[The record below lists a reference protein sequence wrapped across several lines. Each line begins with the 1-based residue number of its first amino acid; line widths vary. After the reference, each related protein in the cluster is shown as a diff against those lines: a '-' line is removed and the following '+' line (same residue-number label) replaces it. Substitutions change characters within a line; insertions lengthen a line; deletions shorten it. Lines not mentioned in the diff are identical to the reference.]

1 MCEGN
6 PFLTQCWRRRMH
18 WPLLESLNDKTGDDI
33 LMRALDPKEAVFQ
46 HVDACN
52 RGDLGQP
59 KASGARPA
67 HSRAQGIHL
76 RSRRTVS
83 RFLHGAMLLFV
94 AASFPAAASDPELH
108 RKLLGVLEQ
117 LQRTA
122 QPPQQT
128 QPAAPPQQTQP
139 TAPPQQTQPTAPPQQ
154 TQPTAPRDV
163 SVRSG
168 PSSAPSSGW
177 SGPDDLPGI
186 TYPAAKVVR
195 KKAPELQRKL
205 MGVLEG
211 LQRVPQMTD
220 PHGVSVHPGLTIVPS
235 HALPVTMAEARLL
248 LLPIFKRHNPYV
260 DKQGRY
266 QGFSGDGNILE
277 IKVNDIERLGLNP
290 SLPDALFD
298 EPRQVGTLQ
307 GLPIYQFRRATHI
320 VVITAKDRQLWRRIT
335 ATEYLTRAAR
345 AGGPDGE
352 AAKRAL
358 GQLAPGA
365 GDRPA
370 CLPTRRGEVVG
381 SCEGAQA
388 TYIAAWNPGYFDAKR
403 PNAIQLV
410 TIRIG
415 AARFQQPSEKYFQ
428 EHPLDPLT
436 QAYKVR
442 EQYDWS
448 QLANLVE

>member
-1 MCEGN
+1 MPVHAHE
-6 PFLTQCWRRRMH
+6 
-18 WPLLESLNDKTGDDI
+18 
-33 LMRALDPKEAVFQ
+33 PKGTVL
-46 HVDACN
+46 HYVDAYD
-52 RGDLGQP
+52 RGDGNLA
-59 KASGARPA
+59 KSSGVGPA
-67 HSRAQGIHL
+67 PSRTGGTHL
-76 RSRRTVS
+76 RSGRAVS
-83 RFLHGAMLLFV
+83 RFLPGTILLCM
-94 AASFPAAASDPELH
+94 ATAFPAAASEPELH
-108 RKLLGVLEQ
+108 RKLLGILEQ
-117 LQRTA
+117 LQHTTQPMPTPTPQPQPTS
-122 QPPQQT
+122 QPPA
-128 QPAAPPQQTQP
+128 PAP
-139 TAPPQQTQPTAPPQQ
+139 
-154 TQPTAPRDV
+154 APRDV

-168 PSSAPSSGW
+168 PSIAPSSGW
-177 SGPDDLPGI
+177 SGPDDLPGLTFPTSQRI
-186 TYPAAKVVR
+186 R
-195 KKAPELQRKL
+195 KKAPDLQRKL

-220 PHGVSVHPGLTIVPS
+220 PHGVSVHSGLTIVPS
-235 HALPVTMAEARLL
+235 PALPVTMAEARLH
-248 LLPIFKRHNPYV
+248 LLPIHKN
-260 DKQGRY
+260 DKETYFDKKTGRY
-266 QGFSGDGNILE
+266 QGVGEGNDIE
-277 IKVNDIERLGLNP
+277 IKVNDIERMGLNP

-307 GLPIYQFRRATHI
+307 GLPIYQFRSAKPI
-320 VVITAKDRQLWRRIT
+320 VLIAAKDRQLWRRIT

-388 TYIAAWNPGYFDAKR
+388 TYVASWNPGYFDAKR